1 MMSGLVAN
9 LHAMLTVRFR
19 HVDGSF
25 RDVEFV
31 IDTGFTGFLT
41 LPPQDVARL
50 GLPFVYHTRAHLA
63 DHSEIRLPVHE
74 GTILWTGNELDV
86 NVLATGE
93 RPLLGTALLK
103 GHELVVQFAD
113 NGLVTIDT
121 L

>member
-1 MMSGLVAN
+1 MMSGQVIN
-9 LHAMLTVRFR
+9 LHALFVVPFR
-19 HVDGSF
+19 LPDGSH

-31 IDTGFTGFLT
+31 IDTGFTGFLA
-41 LPPQDVARL
+41 LPPHEVAAL
-50 GLPFVYHTRAHLA
+50 GLSFQYHTRALLA

-74 GTILWTGNELDV
+74 ETILWNGSELDV

-103 GHELVVQFAD
+103 GHELVVQFAES
-113 NGLVTIDT
+113 GLVTIEA

>member
-1 MMSGLVAN
+1 MMSGMVVN
-9 LHAMLTVRFR
+9 LHALLNIRFR
-19 HVDGSF
+19 HADGSY

-41 LPPQDVARL
+41 LPPQDVAAL
-50 GLPFVYHTRAHLA
+50 GLPFAYHTSAHLA

-74 GTILWTGNELDV
+74 GTILWNGSELNV

-113 NGLVTIDT
+113 SGLVTIEV